1 MMRQIVYANWTT
13 EMLKSRLHDL
23 RRMKD
28 NRWNSEVAA
37 VKREI
42 VEEIVK
48 VQMDWMDD
56 AKARYPKT
64 AGMLQG
70 LFGSEELLAYS
81 DETLDLYGR
90 FIAQLCGEGKNLA
103 ELTMQNL
110 ALLCGSGSLD
120 QFEKNL

>member
-1 MMRQIVYANWTT
+1 
-13 EMLKSRLHDL
+13 MLKSRLHDL

-28 NRWNSEVAA
+28 NRWNPEVAA